1 MTKQLKGWDQYVQE
15 ATREPLELPMPDG
28 DPIPINY
35 PTGGQIRRIQQAV
48 TDQDAAVA
56 FFGDEGGKRLIA
68 LFEDAPGDVLK
79 RIILDAGREFGVDLL
94 SGNPL
99 PSSS

>member
-1 MTKQLKGWDQYVQE
+1 MTKQLKAWDTYVQE
-15 ATREPLELPMPDG
+15 AEREPLEMEMPDG
-28 DPIPINY
+28 DPIQIHY

-48 TDQDAAVA
+48 TDQDAATA
-56 FFGDEGGKRLIA
+56 FFGEDAGKRIIA

-79 RIILDAGREFGVDLL
+79 RIILDASKEFGVDLFT
-94 SGNPL
+94 GNPL